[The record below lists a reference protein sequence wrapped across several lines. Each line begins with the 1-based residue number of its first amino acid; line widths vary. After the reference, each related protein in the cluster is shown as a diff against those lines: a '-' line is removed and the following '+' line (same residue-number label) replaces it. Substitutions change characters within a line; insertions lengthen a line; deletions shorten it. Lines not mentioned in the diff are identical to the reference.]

1 MRDPWFASAT
11 ELAREIRQG
20 RIRAV
25 DLLEMHFA
33 RVDRINPSI
42 NAIVLQDREG
52 ARARAAQ
59 ADAATARGVRWGP
72 LHGVPVTLKESN
84 DRAGMPST
92 WGFPDRRGNV
102 PGEDAVAVSRL
113 EAAGA
118 IVFGKTNVPVALA
131 DFQSYNE
138 VYGVTR
144 NPWNPDRV
152 PGGSSG
158 GAAAALAAG
167 LTALEIGS
175 DIGGSI
181 RNPAHFCG
189 IFGHK
194 PTWELLP
201 SRGHGLGRLQPTDI
215 AVVGPMARSAADL
228 ELALRLLAGP
238 DELAAAGMKADLR
251 GLDRPLSSLR
261 VAVWADD
268 ARAPVAAEVAQRV
281 RKVAG
286 ALASAGAEVDEDARP
301 DFDPSRAHDTYLTLL
316 WAALAGSL
324 ADDQFQRQVGR
335 AESLSQDDVDWGSR
349 MLRAQTLRHRDWLA
363 VDEAR
368 TALRWAWHRFF
379 QRWDVLLMPVMPV
392 AAFPHD
398 HRPFSQRSLEVDGER
413 RHYFDCLFWA
423 GLAGASYLPS
433 TVIPTGPGAEGLPI
447 GVQIVGP
454 GFGDLL
460 TIQLAQQLESRGF
473 TFMPPPEGG
482 APQAARPSG
491 HQENT
496 GT

>member
-1 MRDPWFASAT
+1 MRDLWFASAT
-11 ELAREIRQG
+11 DLAREVRQG
-20 RIRAV
+20 RLRAAQ
-25 DLLEMHFA
+25 LLEIFLE

-42 NAIVLQDREG
+42 NAIVVQDREG

-59 ADAATARGVRWGP
+59 ADEATARGIRWGP

-92 WGFPDRRGNV
+92 WGYPDMRENV
-102 PGEDAVAVSRL
+102 PERDAVAVARL

-131 DFQSYNE
+131 DFQTYNE

-181 RNPAHFCG
+181 RNPSHFCG
-189 IFGHK
+189 VFGHK
-194 PTWELLP
+194 PSWELIP
-201 SRGHGLGRLQPTDI
+201 SRGHGLGALRPTDI
-215 AVVGPMARSAADL
+215 AVVGPMARSATDL

-238 DELAAAGMKADLR
+238 DEIEAGGFAARLE
-251 GLDRPLSSLR
+251 GLNRPISSLR

-268 ARAPVAAEVAQRV
+268 PLAPVSAETSARV
-281 RKVAG
+281 RKVAQ
-286 ALASAGAEVDEDARP
+286 ALAAAGAEIDERARP
-301 DFDPSRAHDTYLTLL
+301 DFDPAHAHDTYLTLL
-316 WAALAGSL
+316 WAALAAGMP
-324 ADDQFQRQVGR
+324 DDKFERQVGR
-335 AESLSQDDVDWGSR
+335 AEALSEDDMDWASR
-349 MLRAQTLRHRDWLA
+349 MLRAQTLRHRDWLRA
-363 VDEAR
+363 DEAR

-379 QRWDVLLMPVMPV
+379 QRYDVMLMPVMPV
-392 AAFPHD
+392 PAFAHD
-398 HRPFSQRSLEVDGER
+398 HRPFSQRSLSVDGR
-413 RHYFDCLFWA
+413 QRHYFECLFWA
-423 GLAGASYLPS
+423 GLPGASLLPS
-433 TVIPTGPGAEGLPI
+433 TVIPTGAGSDGLPI

-454 GFGDLL
+454 AFGDLK

-473 TFMPPPEGG
+473 SFVPPP
-482 APQAARPSG
+482 ALVSVS
-491 HQENT
+491 
-496 GT
+496 

>member
-1 MRDPWFASAT
+1 MRDPWFASAS
-11 ELAREIRQG
+11 ELAREIRLG
-20 RIRAV
+20 RIKAV

-33 RVDRINPSI
+33 RIDRINPSL

-52 ARARAAQ
+52 ARARAVR
-59 ADAATARGVRWGP
+59 ADEASARGLSWGP

-84 DRAGMPST
+84 DRVGTPST
-92 WGFPDRRGNV
+92 WGFPDRRNAL

-118 IVFGKTNVPVALA
+118 IVFGKTNVPLALA

-138 VYGVTR
+138 VYGLTR

-167 LTALEIGS
+167 LSALEVGS

-181 RNPAHFCG
+181 RNPSHFCG
-189 IFGHK
+189 VFGHK

-201 SRGHGLGRLQPTDI
+201 SRGHGMGRLQPTDI

-238 DELAAAGMKADLR
+238 DELSAMGARTELR

-268 ARAPVAAEVAQRV
+268 PRAPVAAEVAQRV

-286 ALASAGAEVDEDARP
+286 VLAAEGAEVDDGARP
-301 DFDPSRAHDTYLTLL
+301 GFDAAHAHDTYLTLL
-316 WAALAGSL
+316 WSALAGSQS
-324 ADDQFQRQVGR
+324 DDQFQRQVER
-335 AESLSQDDVDWGSR
+335 AEALSQDDRDWGSR

-398 HRPFSQRSLEVDGER
+398 HRPFSRRGLTVDGEP

-433 TVIPTGPGAEGLPI
+433 TVVPTGPGSEGLPI

-454 GFGDLL
+454 AFGDLL
-460 TIQLAQQLESRGF
+460 TIQVAQQLEARGF
-473 TFMPPPEGG
+473 SFVPPPEGG
-482 APQAARPSG
+482 VSGAVRPADDHG
-491 HQENT
+491 NT
-496 GT
+496 AT